1 MFNNRNVGGV
11 CGFMGLKIERPFDES
26 GYDTEIDYDR
36 DADCLTKC
44 FSYFVD
50 IQRAQQMEY
59 NFAHLLDKPF
69 EAVFG
74 FIHVLP
80 GAFSA
85 YNMEVFHESE

>member
-36 DADCLTKC
+36 DTDCLTRC

-50 IQRAQQMEY
+50 IQREQQM
-59 NFAHLLDKPF
+59 
-69 EAVFG
+69 
-74 FIHVLP
+74 
-80 GAFSA
+80 
-85 YNMEVFHESE
+85 